1 MVFACSFLLRAS
13 ASPTSGVP
21 SPSVT
26 SSQSVLAHD
35 KDINAVAVAPHD
47 RLVASASADKTIKL
61 WNTADLSL
69 VHVLRGHKRGVWS
82 IEFSSVDKV
91 IASAS
96 GMPGITQTLC
106 SLVLA
111 SSALKLSVAL
121 IDFSRQ
127 VIAPSVSGLLSTAL
141 A

>member
-1 MVFACSFLLRAS
+1 M
-13 ASPTSGVP
+13 
-21 SPSVT
+21 
-26 SSQSVLAHD
+26 
-35 KDINAVAVAPHD
+35 AVAPHD

-61 WNTADLSL
+61 WNTSDLSL

-96 GMPGITQTLC
+96 GTPPGTALLSFEWEHNCHIQTHMHTRVCRSLIVALLC
-106 SLVLA
+106 SSPLRPQEIAL
-111 SSALKLSVAL
+111 SAC
-121 IDFSRQ
+121 
-127 VIAPSVSGLLSTAL
+127 GLWWTAR